1 MTEHDRDQELCALAD
16 AIADGD
22 YEMLDEPVPLPP
34 AAAEEPKVVRSIRL
48 DVDVDKRARAAAAER
63 GVPVTAFLRDLIEA
77 GLAGLEDD
85 APISRADA
93 VRALLGLH
101 PVPPAA

>member
-1 MTEHDRDQELCALAD
+1 MPAPPSATE
-16 AIADGD
+16 
-22 YEMLDEPVPLPP
+22 PP
-34 AAAEEPKVVRSIRL
+34 KAVRSIRL
-48 DVDVDKRARAAAAER
+48 DVDVDQRARVAAVAR

-85 APISRADA
+85 TPISRADA
-93 VRALLGLH
+93 VRALLGLR